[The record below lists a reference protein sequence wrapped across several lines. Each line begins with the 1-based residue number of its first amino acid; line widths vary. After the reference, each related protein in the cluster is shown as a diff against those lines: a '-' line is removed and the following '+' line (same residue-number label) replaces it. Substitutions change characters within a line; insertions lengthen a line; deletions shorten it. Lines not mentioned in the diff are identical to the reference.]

1 MPVPKRRKSSS
12 RSRMHKAHNA
22 LDRPSWV
29 TCPQCQ
35 SPMRL
40 HRACMSCGYYLR
52 KSVLE
57 IKS

>member
-12 RSRMHKAHNA
+12 RSRMHKANLA
-22 LDRPSWV
+22 LVRPQWV

-40 HRACMSCGYYLR
+40 HRVCLSCGYYLR
-52 KSVLE
+52 RSVLE
-57 IKS
+57 VQS